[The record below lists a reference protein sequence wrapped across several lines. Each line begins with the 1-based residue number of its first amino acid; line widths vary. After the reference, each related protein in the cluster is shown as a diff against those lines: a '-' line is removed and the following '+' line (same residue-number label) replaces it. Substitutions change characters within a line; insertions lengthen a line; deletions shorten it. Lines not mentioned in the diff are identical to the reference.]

1 MFASADAIHAFN
13 EDLLGYG
20 DFARTIARGIA
31 NRTNVTEPYVV
42 GIDASWGMGKTS
54 AANLICQS
62 FTELNNQSPSD
73 ERRVHVVRFSPW
85 LFSSLDALVISYI
98 GELTGAL
105 KTSFPHRLGW
115 DWDRL
120 RKRLFK
126 RYGKLLASA
135 SKVGTD
141 YWLPGFGGATAS
153 AVRVLTEVADQ
164 PTEEITDELRTKILQ
179 MGVGQ
184 LVIIV
189 DDIDR
194 LHPDEMRNLL
204 TLVTTVGNLPRVTH
218 ILLHDRKIVDSA
230 MMRSLGHGQ
239 NGGPTY
245 LEKIVQLPVALPT
258 IDSVSLRDFF
268 ISRVQQSSGRALS
281 DEEQAELRDLWRDS
295 LRRILTTP
303 RDITRLTNALA
314 AILPAIAEFVVL
326 SDLVGIEALRL
337 TKSSLWEMLRDNR
350 RVLVG
355 DSDPVLERVRAS
367 SMEGAAVRN
376 LVLRLFPMAAAD
388 DEIDYQSIGRRGQR
402 AICSPSSVDAY
413 FRFQPGGV
421 LPRSFL
427 TSLAEGTTRTG
438 FADRLRTISNRADLR
453 SLLNDLGDKWSDL
466 HLSPAELFYSLC
478 DAGDVLI
485 GRFIENPPA
494 LHDIEVFRDL
504 DEIIWS
510 VLKAVPGVDRFDLVG
525 DVIRRSRSTA
535 VPVIVWQ
542 RLGLRGGPL
551 ASRTTSSRQ
560 PLIPDERFIE
570 LGHDVG
576 GRLMGLFVNDR
587 QRLMR
592 LPLLGWVLRI
602 WGLTSETSIHHTAV
616 RTLTSDSVSLPFV
629 IDGLLGH
636 AVSSDEG
643 PYRSVPNEIDLPPLT
658 NEELRAAVQRALS
671 ENNFPAETAPLARQI
686 LEIFMRGEE

>member
-1 MFASADAIHAFN
+1 MFASADAIHRFD

-20 DFARTIARGIA
+20 DFARAIAQGIA
-31 NRTNVTEPYVV
+31 NRTNVTEAYVV

-54 AANLICQS
+54 AANLICQA
-62 FTELNNQSPSD
+62 FVELNSQSPSD

-105 KTSFPHRLGW
+105 KTSFSHRLGW

-120 RKRLFK
+120 RSRLFK
-126 RYGKLLASA
+126 RYGKLMASA
-135 SKVGTD
+135 SRVGTD
-141 YWLPGFGGATAS
+141 YWLPGFGGAAAS

-230 MMRSLGHGQ
+230 MMSSLGHGR

-245 LEKIVQLPVALPT
+245 LEKIVQLPAALPT

-268 ISRVQQSSGRALS
+268 ISRVQQSSGRTLS
-281 DEEQAELRDLWRDS
+281 EEEQAELRDLWRDS

-303 RDITRLTNALA
+303 REITRLTNALA

-337 TKSSLWEMLRDNR
+337 TQSSLWEMLRDNR

-355 DSDPVLERVRAS
+355 ESDPVLERVRAS
-367 SMEGAAVRN
+367 SMEGPAVRN
-376 LVLRLFPMAAAD
+376 LVLRLFPMTAAD
-388 DEIDYQSIGRRGQR
+388 GEIDYQSIGHRGQR
-402 AICSPSSVDAY
+402 AICSPSSVDSY

-421 LPRSFL
+421 IPRSFL
-427 TSLAEGTTRTG
+427 SSLAEGTNREG
-438 FADRLRTISNRADLR
+438 FAERLRTISDRAELR
-453 SLLNDLGDKWSDL
+453 SLLNDLGDQWSDL
-466 HLSPAELFYSLC
+466 HLTPVELFYSLC
-478 DAGDVLI
+478 DAGDLLI
-485 GRFIENPPA
+485 GRFIESPPA

-510 VLKAVPGVDRFDLVG
+510 LLKAVPAAERFNLVG
-525 DVIRRSRSTA
+525 DVIRTSRSIS

-551 ASRTTSSRQ
+551 ASQSTSSRE
-560 PLIPDERFIE
+560 PLIPDQRFVE
-570 LGHDVG
+570 LGQLVG
-576 GRLMGLFVNDR
+576 ERLGRLFAS
-587 QRLMR
+587 QRLSR
-592 LPLLGWVLRI
+592 IPLLGWVLRI
-602 WGLTSETSIHHTAV
+602 WGLTSEASELQIAV
-616 RTLTSDSVSLPFV
+616 RALTNDPVSLPFV

-636 AVSSDEG
+636 AVSSADG
-643 PYRSVPNEIDLPPLT
+643 PYRSVPSEIDLPPLS

-671 ENNFPAETAPLARQI
+671 ENNFPTEIAPLARQI